1 MSSDASLLVISPIA
15 LKSGKN
21 ITNIESS
28 MSSEIIAF
36 DFNNDDDNIKKV
48 TVTNFTVTF
57 L

>member
-21 ITNIESS
+21 TMNIESS

-36 DFNNDDDNIKKV
+36 DIKDE
-48 TVTNFTVTF
+48 F
-57 L
+57 